1 MDVSGKTAIITGGA
15 SGIGEALV
23 RAMAAAGAQ
32 VVIADLSGDAAQALA
47 EEVGGVAMTCNV
59 TDEANIQ
66 AVVAETEKRF
76 GQVDI
81 FVSNAGL
88 GRGEPSHAA
97 SADNKVWQ
105 LNWDVH
111 VMSHV
116 YAARA
121 VLPGM
126 IERGDGYLVN
136 MASAAGLLS
145 QIGDSAYTAT
155 KHAAVAFAESLSIAH
170 AGDGVKVSVICP
182 QYVATPLIG
191 LSAEDAAKTD
201 ALRTPEQVAD
211 AVMQAMAEER
221 FLILPHEEVA
231 QFVNLRAMDRER
243 WLQGMRGL
251 RDKALRTFG
260 ELKLTEFYKL
270 M

>member
-1 MDVSGKTAIITGGA
+1 MDVSGKSVVITGGA

-23 RAMAAAGAQ
+23 RAMHSAGAR
-32 VVIADLSGDAAQALA
+32 VVIADLNGAAADDLA
-47 EEVGGVAMTCNV
+47 SELGAVGIACDV
-59 TDEANIQ
+59 TKESDIQ
-66 AVVAETEKRF
+66 AVVAETEKQF

-97 SADNKVWQ
+97 SASNELWQ

-121 VLPGM
+121 VLPAM

-145 QIGDSAYTAT
+145 QMGDAAYSAT
-155 KHAAVAFAESLSIAH
+155 KHAAVSFAESLAIAH
-170 AGDGVKVSVICP
+170 GDDGVKVSVICP

-191 LSAEDAAKTD
+191 LSAEDAANTP
-201 ALRTPEQVAD
+201 ALRTPEQVAQTVMD
-211 AVMQAMAEER
+211 AIADER
-221 FLILPHEEVA
+221 FLILPHAEVA
-231 QFVNLRAMDRER
+231 QFVNVRAMDRER

-251 RDKALRTFG
+251 RAKALREFG

>member
-1 MDVSGKTAIITGGA
+1 MDVSGKTVVITGGA

-23 RAMAAAGAQ
+23 RAMAKAGAQ
-32 VVIADLSGDAAQALA
+32 VVIADLNEDAANALA
-47 EEVGGVAMTCNV
+47 DEVGGIGVACDV
-59 TDEANIQ
+59 TKEADIQ
-66 AVVAETEKRF
+66 SVVAQAEERF
-76 GQVDI
+76 GPVDV

-97 SADNKVWQ
+97 SASNEVWQ

-121 VLPGM
+121 VLPAM

-145 QIGDSAYTAT
+145 QIGDAAYSAT
-155 KHAAVAFAESLSIAH
+155 KHAAVSFAESLAIAH
-170 AGDGVKVSVICP
+170 ADDGVKVSVICP

-191 LSAEDAAKTD
+191 LSAEDAAKTP
-201 ALRTPEQVAD
+201 ALRTPEQVAQN
-211 AVMQAMAEER
+211 VMEGIADEG
-221 FLILPHEEVA
+221 FLILPHEDVA

-251 RDKALRTFG
+251 RAKALREFG

>member
-1 MDVSGKTAIITGGA
+1 MDVSGKTAIVTGGA
-15 SGIGEALV
+15 SGIGAALV
-23 RAMAAAGAQ
+23 RALHAAGAQ
-32 VVIADLSGDAAQALA
+32 VVIADLNETAAQALA
-47 EEVGGVAMTCNV
+47 SELGAFGMACDV
-59 TDEANIQ
+59 TRESDIQ
-66 AVVAETEKRF
+66 ALVAETEKRF

-97 SADNKVWQ
+97 SASNETWQ
-105 LNWDVH
+105 INWEVH

-121 VLPGM
+121 VLPAM

-145 QIGDSAYTAT
+145 QVGDAAYSAT
-155 KHAAVAFAESLSIAH
+155 KHAAVSFAESLAIAH
-170 AGDGVKVSVICP
+170 GDDGVKVSVICP

-191 LSAEDAAKTD
+191 LSDEDAAKTS
-201 ALRTPEQVAD
+201 ALRTPDQVAQS
-211 AVMQAMAEER
+211 VMTAIAQEQ

-231 QFVNLRAMDRER
+231 QFVNVRAMDRER

-251 RDKALRTFG
+251 RAKALHEFG

>member
-32 VVIADLSGDAAQALA
+32 VVIADLNGDAAQALA
-47 EEVGGVAMTCNV
+47 DEVGGLGLACNV
-59 TDEANIQ
+59 TQEADIQ

-76 GQVDI
+76 GPVDV

-97 SADNKVWQ
+97 SASDKVWQ

-121 VLPGM
+121 VLPAM

-145 QIGDSAYTAT
+145 QIGDAAYSAT
-155 KHAAVAFAESLSIAH
+155 KHAAVSFAESLAIAH
-170 AGDGVKVSVICP
+170 GPDGVKVSVICP

-191 LSAEDAAKTD
+191 LSAEDAANTP
-201 ALRTPEQVAD
+201 ALRTPEQVAQT
-211 AVMQAMAEER
+211 VMEGIAEER

-231 QFVNLRAMDRER
+231 QFVNMRAMDRER

-251 RDKALRTFG
+251 RAKALREFG

>member
-1 MDVSGKTAIITGGA
+1 MDLSGKTVIITGGA

-23 RAMAAAGAQ
+23 YAMARAGAH
-32 VVIADLSGDAAQALA
+32 VVIADLNGKAAEALA
-47 EEVGGVAMTCNV
+47 AEVGGVGLACNV
-59 TDEANIQ
+59 TIEADIQ
-66 AVVAETEKRF
+66 SVVAEAEARF
-76 GQVDI
+76 GPVDVFI
-81 FVSNAGL
+81 SNAGL

-97 SADNKVWQ
+97 SASDKVWQ

-145 QIGDSAYTAT
+145 QIGDAAYSAT
-155 KHAAVAFAESLSIAH
+155 KHAAVSFAESLAIAH
-170 AGDGVKVSVICP
+170 ADDGIKVSVICP

-191 LSAEDAAKTD
+191 LNAEDAANTP
-201 ALRTPEQVAD
+201 ALRTPDQVAQS
-211 AVMQAMAEER
+211 VMEGMAEER

-251 RDKALRTFG
+251 RAKALREFG
-260 ELKLTEFYKL
+260 ALKLTEFYKL

>member
-1 MDVSGKTAIITGGA
+1 MEVSGKTVVITGGA

-23 RAMAAAGAQ
+23 RAMAQAGAR
-32 VVIADLSGDAAQALA
+32 VLIADLNAAAAQALA
-47 EEVGGVAMTCNV
+47 GEVGGVGMACDV
-59 TDEANIQ
+59 TKEADIQ
-66 AVVAETEKRF
+66 AVVAEADARF
-76 GQVDI
+76 GGVDI

-88 GRGEPSHAA
+88 GRGESSHAA
-97 SADNKVWQ
+97 SASNEDWQ

-121 VLPGM
+121 VLPAM

-145 QIGDSAYTAT
+145 QIGDAAYSAT
-155 KHAAVAFAESLSIAH
+155 KHAAVSFAESLAIAH
-170 AGDGVKVSVICP
+170 ADDGVKVSVICP

-191 LSAEDAAKTD
+191 LRAEDAANTP
-201 ALRTPEQVAD
+201 ALRTPEQVAQT
-211 AVMQAMAEER
+211 VMDGIADER

-251 RDKALRTFG
+251 RAKALREFG

>member
-1 MDVSGKTAIITGGA
+1 MDVSGKTAVITGGA
-15 SGIGEALV
+15 SGIGAALA
-23 RAMAAAGAQ
+23 RAMVDAGAQ
-32 VVIADLSGDAAQALA
+32 VVIADLDGNAARALA
-47 EEVGGVAMTCNV
+47 SDLAALGLACDVTREV
-59 TDEANIQ
+59 DIQ
-66 AVVAETEKRF
+66 AVVAEAEARF

-97 SADNKVWQ
+97 SASNADWQ

-126 IERGDGYLVN
+126 IARGDGYLVN

-145 QIGDSAYTAT
+145 QIGDAAYSAT
-155 KHAAVAFAESLSIAH
+155 KHAAVSFAESLAIAH

-191 LSAEDAAKTD
+191 LSAEDAAKTP
-201 ALRTPEQVAD
+201 ALRTPEQVAQT
-211 AVMQAMAEER
+211 VMEGIAEEQ
-221 FLILPHEEVA
+221 FLLLPHEEVA
-231 QFVNLRAMDRER
+231 QYVNLRAMDRDR

-251 RDKALRTFG
+251 RAKALKEFG

>member
-1 MDVSGKTAIITGGA
+1 MDVSGKTAVVTGGA
-15 SGIGEALV
+15 SGIGAALC
-23 RAMAAAGAQ
+23 RAMANAGAQ
-32 VVIADLSGDAAQALA
+32 VVVADLDGAAAEALA
-47 EEVGGVAMTCNV
+47 GEVGGLGLACDV
-59 TDEANIQ
+59 TRESDIQ
-66 AVVAETEKRF
+66 AVVDTVTDRF

-88 GRGEPSHAA
+88 GRGEPDHAA
-97 SADNKVWQ
+97 SASDEVWQ

-116 YAARA
+116 WAARA
-121 VLPGM
+121 VLPAM
-126 IERGDGYLVN
+126 IARGDGYLVN

-145 QIGDSAYTAT
+145 QIGDAAYSAT
-155 KHAAVAFAESLSIAH
+155 KHAAVSFAESLAIAH

-191 LSAEDAAKTD
+191 LSAEDAAKTP
-201 ALRTPEQVAD
+201 ALRTPEQVAQT
-211 AVMQAMAEER
+211 VMAGIADER

-231 QFVNLRAMDRER
+231 QFEQLRAVDRER
-243 WLQGMRGL
+243 WLTGMRGL
-251 RDKALRTFG
+251 RAKAMRELG
-260 ELKLTEFYKL
+260 GLKLTEFWKL

>member
-1 MDVSGKTAIITGGA
+1 MDVSGKAAIVTGGA

-23 RAMAAAGAQ
+23 RALVAAGAR
-32 VVIADLSGDAAQALA
+32 VMIADLNENAAQALA
-47 EEVGGVAMTCNV
+47 QDVGAVSMQCNV
-59 TDEANIQ
+59 AEETDIQ
-66 AVVAETEKRF
+66 AVVAETEAQF

-88 GRGEPSHAA
+88 GRGEPDHAA
-97 SADNKVWQ
+97 SASNKVWQ

-121 VLPGM
+121 VLPAM

-145 QIGDSAYTAT
+145 QIGDAAYTAT
-155 KHAAVAFAESLSIAH
+155 KHAAVSFAESLAIAH
-170 AGDGVKVSVICP
+170 ADDGIKVSVICP

-191 LSAEDAAKTD
+191 LRAEDATQTPS
-201 ALRTPEQVAD
+201 LRTPEQVARSVMD
-211 AVMQAMAEER
+211 AIAAEQ
-221 FLILPHEEVA
+221 FLILPHEDVG
-231 QFVNLRAMDRER
+231 QFVNLRAADRER

-251 RDKALRTFG
+251 RAKALSKFG
-260 ELKLTEFYKL
+260 ALKLAEFYKL

>member
-1 MDVSGKTAIITGGA
+1 MDVSGKTVVITGGA

-23 RAMAAAGAQ
+23 RAMAKAGAQ
-32 VVIADLSGDAAQALA
+32 VVIADLNEDAANALA
-47 EEVGGVAMTCNV
+47 DEVGGIGVECDV
-59 TDEANIQ
+59 TKEADIQ
-66 AVVAETEKRF
+66 SVVAQTEERF
-76 GQVDI
+76 GPVDV

-97 SADNKVWQ
+97 SASNEVWQ

-121 VLPGM
+121 VLPAM
-126 IERGDGYLVN
+126 IERGGGYLVN

-145 QIGDSAYTAT
+145 QIGDAAYSAT
-155 KHAAVAFAESLSIAH
+155 KHAAVSFAESLAIAH
-170 AGDGVKVSVICP
+170 ADDGVKVSVICP

-191 LSAEDAAKTD
+191 LSAEDAVNTP
-201 ALRTPEQVAD
+201 ALRTPEQVAQT
-211 AVMQAMAEER
+211 VMEGIADER

-231 QFVNLRAMDRER
+231 QFVNLRSMDRER

-251 RDKALRTFG
+251 RAKALREFG
-260 ELKLTEFYKL
+260 ELRLTEFYKL

>member
-1 MDVSGKTAIITGGA
+1 MDVSGKTAVITGGA
-15 SGIGEALV
+15 SGIGAALA
-23 RAMAAAGAQ
+23 RAMVDAGAQ
-32 VVIADLSGDAAQALA
+32 VVIADLDGDAARALA
-47 EEVGGVAMTCNV
+47 SDLGALGMACDVTREV
-59 TDEANIQ
+59 DIQ
-66 AVVAETEKRF
+66 AVVAEAEARI

-97 SADNKVWQ
+97 SASNADWQ

-126 IERGDGYLVN
+126 IARGDGYLVN

-145 QIGDSAYTAT
+145 QIGDAAYSAT
-155 KHAAVAFAESLSIAH
+155 KHAAVSFAESLAIAH

-191 LSAEDAAKTD
+191 LSAEDAAKTP
-201 ALRTPEQVAD
+201 ALRTPEQVAQT
-211 AVMQAMAEER
+211 VMEGIAEEQ
-221 FLILPHEEVA
+221 FLLLPHEEVA
-231 QFVNLRAMDRER
+231 QYVNLRAMDRDR

-251 RDKALRTFG
+251 RAKALKEFG

>member
-15 SGIGEALV
+15 SGIGEAIA
-23 RAMAAAGAQ
+23 RAMAAAGAN
-32 VVIADLSGDAAQALA
+32 VVIADLNGDAAIALA
-47 EEVGGVAMTCNV
+47 AEIGGIGMACNV
-59 TDEANIQ
+59 VHESDIQ
-66 AVVAETEKRF
+66 AVVAAATERF

-97 SADNKVWQ
+97 SASDKVWQ

-121 VLPGM
+121 VLPSM

-136 MASAAGLLS
+136 MASAAGLLN
-145 QIGDSAYTAT
+145 QIGDAAYSAT
-155 KHAAVAFAESLSIAH
+155 KHAAVSFAESLAIAH
-170 AGDGVKVSVICP
+170 GDDGIKVSVICP

-191 LSAEDAAKTD
+191 LSAEDAAGTP
-201 ALRTPEQVAD
+201 ALRTPEQVAQT
-211 AVMQAMAEER
+211 VMEAIADER
-221 FLILPHEEVA
+221 FMILPHEEVA
-231 QFVNLRAMDRER
+231 QFVNLRAADRER
-243 WLQGMRGL
+243 WLKGMRGL
-251 RDKALRTFG
+251 RAKALRDFG
-260 ELKLTEFYKL
+260 ALKLTEFYKL

>member
-1 MDVSGKTAIITGGA
+1 MDLAGKTVVITGGA
-15 SGIGEALV
+15 SGIGAALV
-23 RAMAAAGAQ
+23 RAMAKAGAD
-32 VVIADLSGDAAQALA
+32 VVIADLNLEAAQALA
-47 EEVGGVAMTCNV
+47 DDIGGLGLACDV
-59 TDEANIQ
+59 TNEADIQ
-66 AVVAETEKRF
+66 DVVSQAEARF
-76 GQVDI
+76 GRVDV

-97 SADNKVWQ
+97 SASNEVWQ

-126 IERGDGYLVN
+126 IARGDGYLVN

-145 QIGDSAYTAT
+145 QIGDAAYSAT
-155 KHAAVAFAESLSIAH
+155 KHAAVSFAESLAIAH
-170 AGDGVKVSVICP
+170 AGDGIKVSVICP

-191 LSAEDAAKTD
+191 LSAEDATTTP
-201 ALRTPEQVAD
+201 ALRTPEQVAQT
-211 AVMQAMAEER
+211 VMEGIAEER

-231 QFVNLRAMDRER
+231 QFVNLRAMDRDR

-251 RDKALRTFG
+251 RAKALREFG
-260 ELKLTEFYKL
+260 VLDLTQFYKL

>member
-1 MDVSGKTAIITGGA
+1 MDVSGKTVVVTGGA

-23 RAMAAAGAQ
+23 RAMAKAGAR
-32 VVIADLSGDAAQALA
+32 VVIADLNEGAAQTLA
-47 EEVGGVAMTCNV
+47 AEVGGLGVECDV
-59 TDEANIQ
+59 TNEADIQ
-66 AVVAETEKRF
+66 SVVAKAEERF
-76 GQVDI
+76 GPVDV

-97 SADNKVWQ
+97 SASNEVWQ

-121 VLPGM
+121 VLPAM
-126 IERGDGYLVN
+126 IERGDGYIVN

-145 QIGDSAYTAT
+145 QIGDAAYSAT
-155 KHAAVAFAESLSIAH
+155 KHAAVSFAESLAIAH
-170 AGDGVKVSVICP
+170 ADDGVKVSVICP

-191 LSAEDAAKTD
+191 LNAEDAAKTP
-201 ALRTPEQVAD
+201 ALRTPEQVAQT
-211 AVMQAMAEER
+211 VMDGIADER
-221 FLILPHEEVA
+221 FLILPHEEVG

-251 RDKALRTFG
+251 RAKALREFG

>member
-1 MDVSGKTAIITGGA
+1 MDVSGKTVVITGGA

-23 RAMAAAGAQ
+23 RAMAKAGAQ
-32 VVIADLSGDAAQALA
+32 VVIADLNEDAANALA
-47 EEVGGVAMTCNV
+47 DEVGGIGVACDV
-59 TDEANIQ
+59 TKEADIQ
-66 AVVAETEKRF
+66 SVVAQAEERF
-76 GQVDI
+76 GPVDV

-97 SADNKVWQ
+97 SASNEVWQ

-121 VLPGM
+121 VLPAM

-145 QIGDSAYTAT
+145 QIGDAAYSAT
-155 KHAAVAFAESLSIAH
+155 KHAAVSFAESLAIAH
-170 AGDGVKVSVICP
+170 ADDGVKVSVICP

-191 LSAEDAAKTD
+191 LSAEDAANTP
-201 ALRTPEQVAD
+201 ALRTPEQVAQT
-211 AVMQAMAEER
+211 VMEGIADER

-231 QFVNLRAMDRER
+231 QFVNLRSMDRER

-251 RDKALRTFG
+251 RAKALREFG
-260 ELKLTEFYKL
+260 ELRLTEFYKL